1 MAKPAE
7 KSAIDEI
14 AEEAIRRI
22 REAAQTEKK
31 MHAIAQ
37 QPATTQPRASRAG
50 TGAGRP
56 PKGEAPRQRHSIGFE
71 PKLKAWLEAQQQE
84 GESFADTV
92 NRLLT
97 QKMNDQK
104 N

>member
-1 MAKPAE
+1 MAKRSSKTP
-7 KSAIDEI
+7 IDEI
-14 AEEAIRRI
+14 AEDAIRRI
-22 REAAQTEKK
+22 REAAETEKK
-31 MHAIAQ
+31 MHAIEQ
-37 QPATTQPRASRAG
+37 QTKQTSPRPA

-56 PKGEAPRQRHSIGFE
+56 PKGEAPRLRHSIGFE
-71 PKLKAWLEAQQQE
+71 PKLKDWLEQQRLD

-97 QKMNDQK
+97 QKMNGEK